1 MNPIP
6 RRSSAGRPGT
16 AALVLRSAC
25 TAAALVALG
34 LSLTPPASAQ
44 VPPPVPLQERFTQAD
59 KNGDGRIDRE
69 EFHRMAVESFY
80 FRDKGK
86 KGYLVVEEL
95 PETSR
100 EAFRA
105 ANRKADGRLTLEEY
119 VNALFVDFD
128 KADTG
133 KDGGLTFEEI
143 RVYSRQPR

>member
-1 MNPIP
+1 MRPTP
-6 RRSSAGRPGT
+6 VRSWAGRPGAPT
-16 AALVLRSAC
+16 LVLRGAC
-25 TAAALVALG
+25 AAALVALA
-34 LSLTPPASAQ
+34 LSPMPSAFAQ
-44 VPPPVPLQERFTQAD
+44 SSSTPLQERFTQAD
-59 KNGDGRIDRE
+59 RNGDGKIDRE

-100 EAFRA
+100 EAFRS
-105 ANRKADGRLTLEEY
+105 ANRKADGRLTLDEY
-119 VNALFVDFD
+119 VNALFIDFD

-133 KDGGLTFEEI
+133 RDGGLTFEEI